1 MESCTFT
8 VHTSKWVNSLECGLF
23 LQKAKKPLL
32 SFIDLETVTVSRF
45 DVTALAC
52 VTAQKYN
59 YVLKGFSSCQSL
71 NTIISSLSNR
81 RTPARC
87 LADLLSS
94 CRDNNNVQL
103 LIQRCMLFI
112 SSNQTTKKLHQLVN
126 VKWWEDT
133 HMHQIQQH
141 DIQTSTI
148 RKQINNSYLSTKTV
162 WASWYKNK

>member
-1 MESCTFT
+1 MDCFY
-8 VHTSKWVNSLECGLF
+8 
-23 LQKAKKPLL
+23 KKPLL

-94 CRDNNNVQL
+94 CRDKNNVQL
-103 LIQRCMLFI
+103 LIQRWMLFI
-112 SSNQTTKKLHQLVN
+112 SSNQTTNEITFVGQCYMVRR
-126 VKWWEDT
+126 
-133 HMHQIQQH
+133 HMNAPNTAARH
-141 DIQTSTI
+141 SNG
-148 RKQINNSYLSTKTV
+148 NN
-162 WASWYKNK
+162 